1 MTIETTQRVVEYARE
16 RFRHE
21 VRDLLDGPSWLTSMP
36 EELIAKYFN
45 EARLLAA
52 DLGLDFDLLMDDTIT
67 SVLVYAGWKH
77 RQGSVHQVLP
87 VCDRLFSDHELT
99 KL

>member
-52 DLGLDFDLLMDDTIT
+52 DLGLDFDLLMDDTGTDHQRSRLRRLET
-67 SVLVYAGWKH
+67 SAGVSPP
-77 RQGSVHQVLP
+77 GTAGL
-87 VCDRLFSDHELT
+87 
-99 KL
+99 